1 MVQHNSRRCCK
12 IWLSSHYPAAMLNP
26 MPVGT
31 PRWLRRVTRDIR
43 LLEVPAAPPSE
54 KELLC
59 PILPTLGWK
68 RRFTLPRGVWRD
80 TYFSEELKN
89 AQRSNVNIPP
99 YLKLIT
105 TRSYIFISK
114 ISTYPYMFVDGFK
127 FMNIMFIITSPIISY
142 LLYLYILVGLV
153 IVIYDYKMWKD
164 TLYIKGSFL

>member
-1 MVQHNSRRCCK
+1 
-12 IWLSSHYPAAMLNP
+12 

-105 TRSYIFISK
+105 TRSSRFIYIYIYIYLYLRFI
-114 ISTYPYMFVDGFK
+114 TYPYMFVDGFK
-127 FMNIMFIITSPIISY
+127 FMNRMFRITSPIISY
-142 LLYLYILVGLV
+142 LLYLYIIVGLV